1 MDRGWRSKPLLT
13 EYLTGIHKIRK
24 AACDLIRGG
33 PPAWSWGTLLM
44 KVGCFCGHYR
54 VRSGAWSLRFQGL
67 CMNRPRGVVHR
78 VIGLVVSRGEGVEGE
93 GLG

>member
-1 MDRGWRSKPLLT
+1 
-13 EYLTGIHKIRK
+13 
-24 AACDLIRGG
+24 
-33 PPAWSWGTLLM
+33 M